1 MTVLHT
7 LNAAPSSSAYAD
19 CVRLLAAG
27 DALLLL
33 GDAVYAAL
41 ESTAACSQLQD
52 TGAHLYVLEADA
64 RSAGIQGRVDNKV
77 VTVDFDAFAAL
88 TEKFPKQ
95 QAWY

>member
-7 LNAAPSSSAYAD
+7 LNAPPSSSAYTD

-33 GDAVYAAL
+33 GDAVYAAIDD
-41 ESTAACSQLQD
+41 TTACSQLQD
-52 TGAHLYVLEADA
+52 TGADLYVLEADA
-64 RSAGIQGRVDNKV
+64 HSAGIQGRVNKKV
-77 VTVDFDAFAAL
+77 VTVDFDAFVAL

>member
-1 MTVLHT
+1 MSVLHT

-41 ESTAACSQLQD
+41 EDTTACSQLRD
-52 TGAHLYVLEADA
+52 TGADLYVLEADA
-64 RSAGIQGRVDNKV
+64 RSAGIQGRVNTKV
-77 VTVDFDAFAAL
+77 ITVGFDAFAAL

>member
-7 LNAAPSSSAYAD
+7 LSAAPSSSAYAD

-33 GDAVYAAL
+33 GDAVYAAIDG
-41 ESTAACSQLQD
+41 TIAYSQLED
-52 TGAHLYVLEADA
+52 TGADLYVLEPDA
-64 RSAGIQGRVDNKV
+64 LSAGIQGQINEKM
-77 VTVDFDAFAAL
+77 VTVGFDAFAAL

>member
-19 CVRLLAAG
+19 CVRLLAAE

-33 GDAVYAAL
+33 GDAVYAAMDG
-41 ESTAACSQLQD
+41 TAVFSQLQD
-52 TGAHLYVLEADA
+52 TGVDLYVLESDA
-64 RSAGIQGRVDNKV
+64 LSAGIHGRVNKKV

>member
-19 CVRLLAAG
+19 CIRLLAAG

-33 GDAVYAAL
+33 GDAVYAAMDG
-41 ESTAACSQLQD
+41 TAALSQLQD
-52 TGAHLYVLEADA
+52 TGVHLYVLEADA
-64 RSAGIQGRVDNKV
+64 LSAGIQGRVNKKV
-77 VTVDFDAFAAL
+77 VTVGFDAFAAL
-88 TEKFPKQ
+88 TEKFSKQ

>member
-1 MTVLHT
+1 MSVLHT

-33 GDAVYAAL
+33 GDAVYAAMDG
-41 ESTAACSQLQD
+41 TAACSQLSD
-52 TGAHLYVLEADA
+52 TGADLYVLEADA
-64 RSAGIQGRVDNKV
+64 RSAGIQGQVNKKV
-77 VTVDFDAFAAL
+77 ATVDFDAFAAL
-88 TEKFPKQ
+88 TEKFAKQ